1 MKLHKG
7 KGLRHMEEQILPTVS
22 EGDTDDI
29 VRVLTNKAFFFLL
42 SMCTEYETYH
52 PSERTKEK

>member
-52 PSERTKEK
+52 PSERTK